1 MGLGSQQP
9 GRESYLGKWEL
20 WMDGAQRAEREAIA
34 QESKLWTDLFQ
45 LLIIVSGQMG
55 REREKGGHGATLG
68 P

>member
-1 MGLGSQQP
+1 MGRGEQP

-45 LLIIVSGQMG
+45 LLIIVSGRWGG
-55 REREKGGHGATLG
+55 RDYREEDLRATLG

>member
-1 MGLGSQQP
+1 MGSQQP
-9 GRESYLGKWEL
+9 GRESYLGRWEL

-45 LLIIVSGQMG
+45 LLIIVSGRWGG
-55 REREKGGHGATLG
+55 RESREDIGATLG